1 MKRRSKL
8 SLKMS
13 FVKKT
18 IDVSVAEG
26 ERVELLCGL
35 DGHLDEIVR
44 QRDRELKAVVEQRS
58 RGDVYGA
65 VERLHQQGRVYDPRF
80 HTSASFGGCARGAR
94 RDSAGG
100 RINRPRLVG
109 GCTRRP
115 RSIRGVPPRAIPR
128 ACGNRRRGNHRQ
140 SAATLPPSEA
150 RSPHLDARG
159 VSADRDAGAR
169 RNLRV
174 PVSL

>member
-26 ERVELLCGL
+26 ERVGLLCGL

-44 QRDRELKAVVEQRS
+44 QRDRELQAVVEQRS

-65 VERLHQQGRVYDPRF
+65 VERLHQQGRVYEIASREERLTAIANEYVKDPRE
-80 HTSASFGGCARGAR
+80 T
-94 RDSAGG
+94 
-100 RINRPRLVG
+100 LVVS
-109 GCTRRP
+109 P
-115 RSIRGVPPRAIPR
+115 DNVVEPAERS
-128 ACGNRRRGNHRQ
+128 
-140 SAATLPPSEA
+140 SAATGQTRIGRQGYTILTVVRRDHQRVVPDRLVAIPAPEITNIDREPCPELPL
-150 RSPHLDARG
+150 H
-159 VSADRDAGAR
+159 RD
-169 RNLRV
+169 
-174 PVSL
+174 

>member
-8 SLKMS
+8 SLKVS

-26 ERVELLCGL
+26 ERVGLLCGL

-65 VERLHQQGRVYDPRF
+65 VERLHQQGRVAPPPVQIRAAPPIFPRWCCGSCD
-80 HTSASFGGCARGAR
+80 TSAC
-94 RDSAGG
+94 
-100 RINRPRLVG
+100 
-109 GCTRRP
+109 
-115 RSIRGVPPRAIPR
+115 
-128 ACGNRRRGNHRQ
+128 RQ
-140 SAATLPPSEA
+140 T
-150 RSPHLDARG
+150 
-159 VSADRDAGAR
+159 
-169 RNLRV
+169 
-174 PVSL
+174 